1 MAGRVK
7 ITLKKSSIDRPARQ
21 KATLKALGLKRI
33 NQTVEHENTP
43 QIEGMVKAV
52 NHLVAV
58 EQL

>member
-1 MAGRVK
+1 MAGSIK
-7 ITLKKSSIDRPARQ
+7 ITLRKSSIDRPARQ

-33 NQTVEHENTP
+33 NQTVEHVNTP

-52 NHLVAV
+52 SHLVSV